1 MLFLNFLVGLVVNFT
16 GYVPFGNIN
25 LTVVQLTINRGLK
38 QAMYF
43 IVSFS
48 IVEFFFTYAIMY
60 FADWF
65 AGHERLLYWLD
76 WLIILIL
83 FVMSVL
89 AWRNE
94 SKEKQADYSKK
105 DSVKYG
111 IILGFVNP
119 VQVPFWMV
127 WGTYLLSHDLIDSGN
142 GALAVFSLGSAVGAF
157 LCLFCFAR
165 FSKYLHEKFAFS
177 SKIINH
183 SIAVVLFLIAL
194 FLLGKMLLQNH

>member
-1 MLFLNFLVGLVVNFT
+1 MLFLNFLVGLIVNFT
-16 GYVPFGNIN
+16 GYVPFGNVN
-25 LTVVQLTINRGLK
+25 LTVVQLTINRGIK

-48 IVEFFFTYAIMY
+48 IIEFFFTYGVMY

-65 AGHERLLYWLD
+65 AGHKTLLYWLD
-76 WLIILIL
+76 WLIIVVLV
-83 FVMSVL
+83 VMSIL
-89 AWRNE
+89 SWFNE

-119 VQVPFWMV
+119 VQIPFWMV
-127 WGTYLLSHDLIDSGN
+127 WGTYLISHDWIGRGN

-165 FSKYLHEKFAFS
+165 FSNYLHEKFTFS
-177 SKIINH
+177 SRIINH
-183 SIAVVLFLIAL
+183 SIAVVLFLIAM
-194 FLLGKMLLQNH
+194 FLLGKMLLQK